1 MDTAAR
7 DAQIMEPEETK
18 ATTIPRR
25 EKSESPEDSDSGGS
39 PPQLSAHALA
49 ALQEFYA
56 EEAALEAQLK
66 LGQGVAPTLITEDWV
81 KIELLL
87 VYH

>member
-1 MDTAAR
+1 MAYMEQKTA
-7 DAQIMEPEETK
+7 THV
-18 ATTIPRR
+18 PRQ
-25 EKSESPEDSDSGGS
+25 EKSESPEGSDSGGS

-66 LGQGVAPTLITEDWV
+66 LGHQGAAPTLITEDWV
-81 KIELLL
+81 
-87 VYH
+87 YY